1 MRNGLLTRSFI
12 AAFED
17 GDMVKIHVKRF
28 LSMALNEVGVI
39 KYSVTPIN
47 FNGNIEFEPYLD
59 AGILNEDSNY
69 DEFPYYFLILSVIT
83 WLIAGVSI
91 QGKSLA
97 ISNRNNTGADLS

>member
-1 MRNGLLTRSFI
+1 
-12 AAFED
+12 
-17 GDMVKIHVKRF
+17 MVKIHVKRF

-69 DEFPYYFLILSVIT
+69 DEFFWEILDKKIYDDEAYIMSKTLKTEFHVCTGMKTAFMLI
-83 WLIAGVSI
+83 
-91 QGKSLA
+91 
-97 ISNRNNTGADLS
+97 R